1 MSPAVGDVSLK
12 FRFPSE
18 TGCSRL
24 YGRKKKYISKFT
36 GEQNR
41 GKTFAQLNNLIACD
55 FSLHREYA
63 GSDSC
68 GARALKCRHRV
79 LFENFDADAC
89 CASLCQAVIPV
100 IPQTIF
106 TDTSRRHK
114 ICPTSR
120 GALSALRTLADDYR
134 GRAQHHFSAIYS
146 AVRRVMIDLASYRS
160 KSPAVAAYSHTFHS
174 LPLRRSCRP
183 DKQAP

>member
-1 MSPAVGDVSLK
+1 MLAAIW
-12 FRFPSE
+12 E
-18 TGCSRL
+18 
-24 YGRKKKYISKFT
+24 KKKYISKFT

-41 GKTFAQLNNLIACD
+41 GKTFAQLNKLIACD

-63 GSDSC
+63 GNGSDSC
-68 GARALKCRHRV
+68 GARALKCLHRV
-79 LFENFDADAC
+79 LFENFDAC
-89 CASLCQAVIPV
+89 CASLRQAVIPV

-120 GALSALRTLADDYR
+120 GALSALRTLADDCR

-146 AVRRVMIDLASYRS
+146 AVRRIMIDLAPYRS
-160 KSPAVAAYSHTFHS
+160 KSPAVVEHSRTILFRSAVPAAPMS
-174 LPLRRSCRP
+174 PLTTNSRWSR
-183 DKQAP
+183 KNL